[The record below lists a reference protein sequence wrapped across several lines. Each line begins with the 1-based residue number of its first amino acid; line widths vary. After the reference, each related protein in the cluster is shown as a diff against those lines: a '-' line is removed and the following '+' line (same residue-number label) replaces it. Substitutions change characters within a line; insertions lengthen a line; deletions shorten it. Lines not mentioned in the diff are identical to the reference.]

1 MYRTL
6 GVVYRRGCSVQET
19 GCSVQEGDVVDPYA
33 DLIEAE
39 LTRLRSSLTIGHMYT
54 SLYRNLSTRVHS
66 AQYSADVSSLSP
78 PRAHGH
84 LH

>member
-1 MYRTL
+1 MYRRLGLVYRGGVLYRTL

-39 LTRLRSSLTIGHMYT
+39 LTTKKLPHNRTHVHITI
-54 SLYRNLSTRVHS
+54 S
-66 AQYSADVSSLSP
+66 
-78 PRAHGH
+78 
-84 LH
+84 